1 MSIVTK
7 NIRINPVQFMSFFFW
22 SSLSLKWTHCR
33 RLASRFS
40 PKSISNDNRVDG
52 FYPRKTT
59 WPNWAKVSFLFYIII
74 PFSFFGKSGGNR
86 FTAACN
92 VPPMPP
98 PWTIMGEMH
107 SCGQHVFNDV
117 VRMQD
122 REMERETAVL
132 WWVVKRRNAW
142 HTMRLT
148 F

>member
-1 MSIVTK
+1 
-7 NIRINPVQFMSFFFW
+7 MSFFFW

-86 FTAACN
+86 FTAA
-92 VPPMPP
+92 
-98 PWTIMGEMH
+98 
-107 SCGQHVFNDV
+107 
-117 VRMQD
+117 MQCAPHAPTVD
-122 REMERETAVL
+122 YNG
-132 WWVVKRRNAW
+132 RNAFLW
-142 HTMRLT
+142 TTRLQWRRSDARQGNGKGNCCFVMGCKT
-148 F
+148 AKCMAYNASNLLIGIPTTSPWKDSVL